1 MISLKEKVNWA
12 VRWGALWDALGLP
25 FETKKLGTI
34 APALEEA
41 LFHPVGM
48 NDRTQKSKKN
58 NNFSGDLEKSGYISD
73 DTILTLAWLQSV
85 INKGKIEIEDL
96 FNEHREFIKRFG
108 TMWFGKG
115 TLKSLSEMA
124 SWKNP
129 LEAWQFS
136 RGNGVLMKQ
145 FPYALDAYLN
155 PHAPEVMDKK
165 IDTIAQ
171 CTHLTPVARL
181 TAVLHNRMLL
191 HLLHQP
197 SDQPLNRDKLLP
209 HLYILAQAYEK
220 NSMYQEWSRDADSSY
235 PVSEIIKKLHDQYIA
250 LKADQP
256 YSLQQILDTY
266 TVKGENKKAKY
277 GFHVG
282 STFGYVYSNFLQKQN
297 RDGLLD
303 TIRIGEDTDTQAA
316 IIGNMIGAYKGEF
329 YDKALLN
336 QLQNKEEIATL
347 LQQLDEK
354 ILQPSEAGQR

>member
-12 VRWGALWDALGLP
+12 VRWGALWDAIGLP

-41 LFHPVGM
+41 FFHPVGM
-48 NDRTQKSKKN
+48 NARTQKSKKN

-73 DTILTLAWLQSV
+73 DTILTLAGLQSL

-115 TLKSLSEMA
+115 TLKSLSEMD
-124 SWKNP
+124 SWRNP

-136 RGNGVLMKQ
+136 RGNGVMMKQ
-145 FPYALDAYLN
+145 FPYALDAYLH

-181 TAVLHNRMLL
+181 TAILHNRILL
-191 HLLHQP
+191 HLLRQP
-197 SDQPLNRDKLLP
+197 SDQPLNRDAILP
-209 HLYILAQAYEK
+209 HMYLIAQAYEK
-220 NSMYQEWSRDADSSY
+220 NRLYLEWLRDADSSY
-235 PVSEIIKKLHDQYIA
+235 PVSEIIKKFHDQYIA
-250 LKADQP
+250 LKANKP
-256 YSLQQILDTY
+256 YSLQKILDTY
-266 TVKGENKKAKY
+266 TLQGENKDAKY
-277 GFHVG
+277 GFHVA
-282 STFGYVYSNFLQKQN
+282 STFGYVYSIFLQKQN
-297 RDGLLD
+297 RYGLLD

-329 YDKALLN
+329 YDKALLE
-336 QLQNKEEIATL
+336 QLRNKDEIAAI

-354 ILQPSEAGQR
+354 ILLPSEAGQR